1 MCVFVCL
8 LSHVWLF
15 ATPWA
20 VAHQAP
26 LSMGFCRQGHWGGFP
41 DPGIKPHFVQ
51 LLHRQ
56 VDSLP
61 LCHLSMWYLSFS
73 ASQVMHACTVWLS
86 SFSMTSSVSIR
97 VAANG
102 IISIFFNGWII
113 FNFVCM
119 CVYHIFFIYS
129 SVDGHLDGLAVIN
142 TAALNIR
149 IHVAC
154 WIMILRYRPRSG
166 IARLLFPF
174 CQPQIL
180 IDPLTS
186 ISNMVDFLGRLSS
199 KLPTWFSL
207 FWVLLTSHHL
217 TICLGTRYTEDNVQ
231 DLFTFAALI
240 PVSEHLNT

>member
-1 MCVFVCL
+1 MCVCVCL
-8 LSHVWLF
+8 LSHVWLS

-51 LLHRQ
+51 LLHWQ

-73 ASQVMHACTVWLS
+73 ASQVMHACTFWLS
-86 SFSMTSSVSIR
+86 SFSMTSSVSIH

-142 TAALNIR
+142 NSCTEHQDTCGLLN
-149 IHVAC
+149 
-154 WIMILRYRPRSG
+154 YG
-166 IARLLFPF
+166 F
-174 CQPQIL
+174 
-180 IDPLTS
+180 
-186 ISNMVDFLGRLSS
+186 
-199 KLPTWFSL
+199 
-207 FWVLLTSHHL
+207 
-217 TICLGTRYTEDNVQ
+217 EVQ
-231 DLFTFAALI
+231 AQEWDR
-240 PVSEHLNT
+240 